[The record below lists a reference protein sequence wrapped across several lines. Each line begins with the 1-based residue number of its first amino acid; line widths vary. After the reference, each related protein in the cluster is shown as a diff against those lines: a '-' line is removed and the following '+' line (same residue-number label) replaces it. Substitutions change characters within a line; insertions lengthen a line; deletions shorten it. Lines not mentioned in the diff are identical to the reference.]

1 MIIIKLGGSVITD
14 KTKYRAFKKGRVSRL
29 CDEIKMSGKDVII
42 VHGAGS
48 FGHIVAKK
56 YSLQNGYASEGQI
69 PALAMVSLDV
79 RELNTMMMTE
89 IINSGINAISI
100 PPSAAFR
107 MKDGEIVG
115 DTTILKKY
123 VELGIMPVMFGDVA
137 IDDGKE
143 FSICSGDKIMEM
155 LADLFNPEM
164 VVFVSDVDGLYDCDP
179 KTNKNAELFETVDH
193 SILNNVITEMDANDV
208 TGGVHEKMEAMLRMS
223 SAHRDCVLVNGT
235 VEGRLLSVLK
245 NEKTIYTRAKGG
257 MQ

>member
-29 CDEIKMSGKDVII
+29 CDEIKASGKDVII

-56 YSLQNGYASEGQI
+56 YSLQNGYATEGQI

-79 RELNTMMMTE
+79 RELNTLMMTE
-89 IINSGINAISI
+89 IINAGINAVSI

-115 DTTILKKY
+115 DNTILKKY
-123 VELGIMPVMFGDVA
+123 VEMGIMPVMFGDVA
-137 IDDGKE
+137 IDDDKK

-155 LADLFNPEM
+155 LAELFNPEM
-164 VVFVSDVDGLYDCDP
+164 VVFVSDVNGLYDCDP

-193 SILNNVITEMDANDV
+193 EILNNVITDMDANDV
-208 TGGVHEKMEAMLRMS
+208 TGGVHEKMEAMLRMT
-223 SAHRDCVLVNGT
+223 APNRDCILVNGT
-235 VEGRLLSVLK
+235 VEGRLLSVLM

>member
-29 CDEIKMSGKDVII
+29 CDEIKASGKDVII

-56 YSLQNGYASEGQI
+56 YSLQEGHKNVSQI

-79 RELNTMMMTE
+79 RELNTMVMTE
-89 IINSGINAISI
+89 VINAGIDAISI

-107 MKDGEIVG
+107 MSDGEIVG

-137 IDDGKE
+137 IDDKKH

-155 LADLFNPEM
+155 LAELFNPEM

-193 SILNNVITEMDANDV
+193 EILNHVVTNMETSDV

-223 SAHRDCVLVNGT
+223 SANRDCILVNGT
-235 VEGRLLSVLK
+235 VEGRLQAVLN
-245 NEKTIYTRAKGG
+245 NENTIYTRAKGG
-257 MQ
+257 IQ